1 MGVFYVS
8 MDLKATTANIYE
20 SNSDFYD
27 DKFISVEKVLKGSTK
42 AKLKRKLIKPL
53 FHQRWM
59 ADNNRADA
67 ASSGSESEVNDVLI
81 QLFLYTILLF

>member
-1 MGVFYVS
+1 

-20 SNSDFYD
+20 SNFDFYD
-27 DKFISVEKVLKGSTK
+27 DKFMSVEKVLKGSTAAELQGK
-42 AKLKRKLIKPL
+42 WIKPL

-59 ADNNRADA
+59 ADNNRAEA

-81 QLFLYTILLF
+81 QLFFYIQYYYFDSIL